1 MLSLWM
7 VLRTPNNWG
16 KIAAG
21 QAFNGPVQTSESLD
35 PWQSCARRRPN
46 VGRFRIM
53 PFRDDV
59 LQGGY
64 CWAFRDEPT
73 GPCWSPWPGW
83 SLVLFCFFFNLHR
96 PWGHR
101 LEQGNS
107 LCSTMFGP
115 RPCGATRSCACFL
128 LGSCQDVTI
137 CEKCY
142 LVVPIFGRFAARL
155 AGKEQGRAELS
166 LCLVDGG
173 VEMRC
178 PELS

>member
-1 MLSLWM
+1 MPLVKLSMDQSRLLNRW
-7 VLRTPNNWG
+7 TPG
-16 KIAAG
+16 KAVRAGVPMWAASGLCHFGMMFCRGATVGLFAMNRLGLAGHPG
-21 QAFNGPVQTSESLD
+21 QAGP
-35 PWQSCARRRPN
+35 
-46 VGRFRIM
+46 
-53 PFRDDV
+53 
-59 LQGGY
+59 
-64 CWAFRDEPT
+64 
-73 GPCWSPWPGW
+73 WSFF
-83 SLVLFCFFFNLHR
+83 VFFNLHR

-101 LEQGNS
+101 LEQGIS

>member
-1 MLSLWM
+1 M

-83 SLVLFCFFFNLHR
+83 SLVLFCFFLTCI
-96 PWGHR
+96 GH
-101 LEQGNS
+101 GVIAWNKA
-107 LCSTMFGP
+107 F
-115 RPCGATRSCACFL
+115 PCAL
-128 LGSCQDVTI
+128 
-137 CEKCY
+137 
-142 LVVPIFGRFAARL
+142 
-155 AGKEQGRAELS
+155 
-166 LCLVDGG
+166 LCLVLALVAQLGAVLVFSSDLAR
-173 VEMRC
+173 M
-178 PELS
+178 